1 MLKAIKD
8 IDKLFRSLKKL
19 EKIDVS
25 SMETVNK
32 INGNNLIKIGQEIQA
47 LQKINYSPIILHKL
61 KMEQMYI

>member
-25 SMETVNK
+25 SMEAVNK

-61 KMEQMYI
+61 NMEPMYI